1 MLNCP
6 VRFVV
11 MTLLAVLFIA
21 GQSEA
26 GRSRLSKPSERTF
39 DVRQTR
45 FLVGAKFNAGI
56 VVGDAANLV
65 DSLNGGL
72 SEKLTYGFGL
82 TADYYITPATAIGLS
97 AEYGWKTAPVST
109 MKSIHHYSIAT
120 GFMYRF
126 SPLGRSSLFLRPE
139 IGITKFKYP
148 DFNDSDLGSHTHV
161 RFGIGQVYATG
172 PVTAARFELYY
183 KHIFTEGHQL
193 SEVPFVPWDE
203 VPFDVIWI
211 GLDITFML
219 GI

>member
-1 MLNCP
+1 MRNCP
-6 VRFVV
+6 VRFVL
-11 MTLLAVLFIA
+11 MTLFAILYVA
-21 GQSEA
+21 GQAEA
-26 GRSRLSKPSERTF
+26 DRPRLSKPSERTF
-39 DVRQTR
+39 EVRQTR
-45 FLVGAKFNAGI
+45 YLVGAKFNAGI
-56 VVGDAANLV
+56 VVGDAANLI

-82 TADYYITPATAIGLS
+82 TAEYYIIPAAAIGLS

-109 MKSIHHYSIAT
+109 MESIHHYSIAT
-120 GFMYRF
+120 GFIYRF
-126 SPLGRSSLFLRPE
+126 SPQGRSSLYVRPE

-148 DFNDSDLGSHTHV
+148 DFNDSDFGSHTHV

-193 SEVPFVPWDE
+193 SDVPFVPWDE
-203 VPFDVIWI
+203 VPVDVTWI
-211 GLDITFML
+211 GLDITFTL